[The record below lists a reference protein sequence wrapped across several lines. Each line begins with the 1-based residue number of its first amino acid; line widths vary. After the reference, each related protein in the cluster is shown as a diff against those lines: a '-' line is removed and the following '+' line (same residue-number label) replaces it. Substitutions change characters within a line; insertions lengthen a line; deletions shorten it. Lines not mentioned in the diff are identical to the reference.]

1 MSPSLPRQRALDKK
15 DYEDSL
21 SEYALASEVG
31 SLRLFALINRGN
43 ALKALGLA
51 EAIAIYQDVLDEAGL
66 DTVDGRLVHSFA
78 YNNLGAACQDAGR
91 LEQSLQHLQSA
102 VSLNKNCYLAIRNRA
117 NVHMHLA
124 TNLQKTA
131 QPSLLPPQHETAWG
145 LYAKAMETT
154 GICRLS
160 SRRASRTGRACSCAS
175 RRE

>member
-1 MSPSLPRQRALDKK
+1 MSSSP
-15 DYEDSL
+15 E
-21 SEYALASEVG
+21 
-31 SLRLFALINRGN
+31 
-43 ALKALGLA
+43 

-131 QPSLLPPQHETAWG
+131 QPSLLPPQQG
-145 LYAKAMETT
+145 R
-154 GICRLS
+154 GRQPCR
-160 SRRASRTGRACSCAS
+160 RRTGCSQGRNDQQGQHGLTGRCTCC
-175 RRE
+175 